1 MPEEKAVEVTQTDQE
16 PSAAPSAT
24 LTEAD
29 LAKSLATLEGKKE
42 EEKVV
47 EEPQAPTVTATT
59 LEKNTAQ
66 AIKDNGSGGLK
77 RSLEVSQVLSE
88 FSTVIGD
95 HVDTSLGALQKSVQ
109 ASAER
114 DLALINV
121 ITNLQ
126 KSVEIL
132 SEKMEEYGNTPARTP
147 KAANVS
153 KSEVLQKSTET
164 DSTDTRELD
173 PVKTRQQV
181 GAGLVELMKSMEPG
195 SAEAS
200 ALQHK
205 ALMFEGNG
213 QIDDQ
218 TLHKAMTAYNKSVA

>member
-29 LAKSLATLEGKKE
+29 LAKSLAILEGKKE
-42 EEKVV
+42 EEKVA

-66 AIKDNGSGGLK
+66 AITESGSTGLK

-88 FSTVIGD
+88 FSEVVGG
-95 HVDTSLGALQKSVQ
+95 HVDASLSALQKSVQ
-109 ASAER
+109 AGAER
-114 DLALINV
+114 DLAFLNI
-121 ITNLQ
+121 ITELK
-126 KSVEIL
+126 KSVDTL
-132 SEKMEEYGNTPARTP
+132 ATKMEEYGNTPARTP

-164 DSTDTRELD
+164 DSTDETELD
-173 PVKTRQQV
+173 PAKIRKQV

-195 SAEAS
+195 SSEAS